1 MSQQPSFID
10 TQYQFAQAIRDPVN
24 NPAPDNIEQRRMAI
38 YQELFY
44 NNIEGFIANGFPVLR
59 EIFSD
64 DAWDKMIRDF
74 IIKHHCKTPL
84 FHEIARE
91 FLAYL
96 DNERDCATDP
106 VFMKE
111 LAHYEWVELALSVSD
126 ADVQPFQP
134 ELGQDSLSVKLV
146 SSPVAW
152 TLPYH
157 YPVHLI
163 GPDFLPDQAS
173 EQPVFL
179 LIYRNS
185 DDGVTFLELNPVS
198 ARLIELLNDGL
209 TGQLAATQIAQ
220 ELQHPSADVVIAG
233 ARSLI
238 EDWLQRN
245 ILQLA

>member
-10 TQYQFAQAIRDPVN
+10 TQYQFAQAIRDPDN
-24 NPAPDNIEQRRMAI
+24 NPAPVNIEPRRMAI

-44 NNIEGFIANGFPVLR
+44 NNIEGFITNGFPVLR
-59 EIFSD
+59 EITAD
-64 DAWDKMIRDF
+64 NAWDNMIRDF
-74 IIKHHCKTPL
+74 IIKHHCKSPL

-96 DNERDCATDP
+96 DNERDCEQDP
-106 VFMKE
+106 IFMKE
-111 LAHYEWVELALSVSD
+111 LAHYEWVELALSISD
-126 ADVQPFQP
+126 ADIQPFQL
-134 ELGQDSLSVKLV
+134 ELGQDSLSLKLV

-152 TLPYH
+152 TFAYH

-185 DDGVTFLELNPVS
+185 DDGITFLELNPVS
-198 ARLIELLNDGL
+198 ARLIELLNEGL
-209 TGQLAATQIAQ
+209 TGQLAAAQIAQ
-220 ELQHPSADVVIAG
+220 ELQHPSADVVITS

-245 ILQLA
+245 ILQRA